1 MAIYH
6 LEAKVISRGAGRS
19 AVAAAAYMSCSQILN
34 DYDGVQHDYTRK
46 QGLVWQ
52 QIFLPE
58 YAPVEWSDRGILW
71 NAVEENEKTKDSRL
85 AREFVVALPIEMGKA
100 EWQNLLTEFIQDNFV
115 SDGMCAD
122 VCIHDTDGHNPHAH
136 IMVTV
141 RPLAEN
147 GQWQYKTEKEYL
159 CVRDGEEMG
168 FTGAEFKQAQ
178 KEGWEKQY
186 QYKVGRKKEYMAPS
200 AAEAAGYERV
210 SKTPKSTRFG
220 RQNPI
225 TARWNSDEQL
235 VLWRSAWAD
244 VTNCY
249 LERVGAEA
257 RIDHRSHADRGIL
270 EQPTIHEGVTA
281 RAMEQQGFIAD
292 RCELNRQIKADNKLL
307 RELRTAFEKIAKTV
321 KNTVPAIAEAMET
334 LRRNMLIFRYQILQT
349 KANRRSIKNTLAD
362 VAPILRQYSD
372 LVGQI
377 KTLSR
382 ERKGLLVEKKATSV
396 MNILK
401 QRELA
406 KRIAQLSED
415 IEELRSE
422 KAMVLSRFDKT
433 DDDGMKEVKKWVAS
447 MESSLQ
453 RLEQTEAKYQAE
465 LDAALAQFRELAG
478 EVERM
483 DKAELHTQRQILR
496 KTYTQDA
503 RDRLQQVHGKQYSAI
518 TMMEAQ
524 QDVDHLLREDERKLE
539 PPVQKRP
546 TRPKTGSWWTDRI
559 WLCFASNTK
568 AEVHGRP

>member
-58 YAPVEWSDRGILW
+58 YAPAEWSDRGTLW

-85 AREFVVALPIEMGKA
+85 AREFVVALPIEMGEA
-100 EWQNLLTEFIQDNFV
+100 EWESLLTEFIKDNFV
-115 SDGMCAD
+115 ADGMCAD

-178 KEGWEKQY
+178 REGWEKQY

-200 AAEAAGYERV
+200 AAEAAGYERA

-225 TARWNSDEQL
+225 AARWNSDEQL

-244 VTNCY
+244 VTNRY

-257 RIDHRSHADRGIL
+257 RIDHRSHAERGLL

-281 RAMEQQGFIAD
+281 RAMEQQGFTAD

-307 RELRTAFEKIAKTV
+307 RELRRAFEKIAKAV

-334 LRRNMLIFRYQILQT
+334 LRRNMLIFQYQILYT
-349 KANRRSIKNTLAD
+349 KANRRSIKNTLTD
-362 VAPILRQYSD
+362 VIPVLRQYSD
-372 LVGQI
+372 LVSQI

-382 ERKGLLVEKKATSV
+382 ERKGLLDEKKATSV
-396 MNILK
+396 LNILK

-422 KAMVLSRFDKT
+422 KAMILSRFDKT
-433 DDDGMKEVKKWVAS
+433 DDEGMKEVKKWVAS
-447 MESSLQ
+447 MENSLQ

-465 LDAALAQFRELAG
+465 LDAALAQFRELTG
-478 EVERM
+478 EAESM
-483 DKAELHTQRQILR
+483 DKAELHAHRQILR
-496 KTYTQDA
+496 KPNTQDA
-503 RDRLQQVHGKQYSAI
+503 RDRLQQAHGKQYSAI

-524 QDVDHLLREDERKLE
+524 QDVDHLLRDDERKLE

-546 TRPKTGSWWTDRI
+546 VRHQPAPRKKPPKRDYER
-559 WLCFASNTK
+559 
-568 AEVHGRP
+568 

>member
-58 YAPVEWSDRGILW
+58 YAPPKWSDRSALW

-100 EWQNLLTEFIQDNFV
+100 EWQNLLTDFIQDNFV
-115 SDGMCAD
+115 ADGMCTD

-186 QYKVGRKKEYMAPS
+186 QYRVGRKKEYMTPS

-225 TARWNSDEQL
+225 AARWNSDEQL

-244 VTNCY
+244 VTNQY
-249 LERVGAEA
+249 LERIGAEA
-257 RIDHRSHADRGIL
+257 RVDHRSHADRGIL

-307 RELRTAFEKIAKTV
+307 RELRSAFEKIAKAV

-334 LRRNMLIFRYQILQT
+334 LRRNMLIFRYQILHT
-349 KANRRSIKNTLAD
+349 KAKRSSIKNTLAD
-362 VAPILRQYSD
+362 VMPVLRQYSD

-382 ERKGLLVEKKATSV
+382 ERKGLLDEKKATSV
-396 MNILK
+396 LNILK

-406 KRIAQLSED
+406 KRIAQLLED
-415 IEELRSE
+415 IEELHSE
-422 KAMVLSRFDKT
+422 KAMILSRFDKT
-433 DDDGMKEVKKWVAS
+433 DDDGMKEVKQWVAS

-453 RLEQTEAKYQAE
+453 RLEQTEAEYQAE
-465 LDAALAQFRELAG
+465 LDAALAQFRELTG
-478 EVERM
+478 EAESV
-483 DKAELHTQRQILR
+483 DKTELHTQRQILR
-496 KTYTQDA
+496 KSNTQDA
-503 RDRLQQVHGKQYSAI
+503 RDRLQQAHGKQYSAI

-546 TRPKTGSWWTDRI
+546 VRHQPGPRKMQPKRDYER
-559 WLCFASNTK
+559 
-568 AEVHGRP
+568 

>member
-58 YAPVEWSDRGILW
+58 YAPAEWSDRGTLW

-85 AREFVVALPIEMGKA
+85 ARELVVALPIEMGKA
-100 EWQNLLTEFIQDNFV
+100 EWESLLTEFIKDNFV

-136 IMVTV
+136 VMVTV

-200 AAEAAGYERV
+200 AAEAAGYERA

-225 TARWNSDEQL
+225 AARWNSDEQL

-244 VTNCY
+244 VTNRY

-307 RELRTAFEKIAKTV
+307 RELRSAFEKIAKAV

-334 LRRNMLIFRYQILQT
+334 LRRNMLIFRYQILHT
-349 KANRRSIKNTLAD
+349 NASRRSIKNTLAD
-362 VAPILRQYSD
+362 VMPVLRQYFD

-382 ERKGLLVEKKATSV
+382 ERKGLLDEKKATSV
-396 MNILK
+396 LNILK

-422 KAMVLSRFDKT
+422 KAMILSRFDKT

-465 LDAALAQFRELAG
+465 LDAALAQFRELTG
-478 EVERM
+478 EAESM
-483 DKAELHTQRQILR
+483 DKAELHAHRQILR
-496 KTYTQDA
+496 KPNTQDA
-503 RDRLQQVHGKQYSAI
+503 RDRLQQAHGKQYSPI

-546 TRPKTGSWWTDRI
+546 VRHQPEPQKKPPKRDYER
-559 WLCFASNTK
+559 
-568 AEVHGRP
+568 

>member
-1 MAIYH
+1 MAIYY

-58 YAPVEWSDRGILW
+58 YAPAEWSDRGTLW

-100 EWQNLLTEFIQDNFV
+100 EWQSLLTEFIQDNFV
-115 SDGMCAD
+115 ADGMCAD
-122 VCIHDTDGHNPHAH
+122 VCIHDTDGHNSHAH

-178 KEGWEKQY
+178 RDGWEKQY
-186 QYKVGRKKEYMAPS
+186 QYKIGRKKEYMAPS
-200 AAEAAGYERV
+200 AAEAAGYERA

-225 TARWNSDEQL
+225 AARWNSDEQL

-244 VTNCY
+244 VTNRY
-249 LERVGAEA
+249 LERAGAKA
-257 RIDHRSHADRGIL
+257 RIDHRSHADCGIL

-307 RELRTAFEKIAKTV
+307 RELRSAFEKIAKAV
-321 KNTVPAIAEAMET
+321 KNTVPAVAEAMET
-334 LRRNMLIFRYQILQT
+334 LRRNMLIFRYQILHT
-349 KANRRSIKNTLAD
+349 KANRRSINNTLAD
-362 VAPILRQYSD
+362 VVPILRQYSD

-382 ERKGLLVEKKATSV
+382 ERKGLLDEKKATSALNV
-396 MNILK
+396 LK

-415 IEELRSE
+415 IEELHSE
-422 KAMVLSRFDKT
+422 KAMILSRFDKT
-433 DDDGMKEVKKWVAS
+433 DDEGMKEVKKWVAS

-465 LDAALAQFRELAG
+465 LAAALAQFRELTG
-478 EVERM
+478 EAESM
-483 DKAELHTQRQILR
+483 DKAELHVQRQGLR

-503 RDRLQQVHGKQYSAI
+503 RDRLQKAHGKQYSPI

-539 PPVQKRP
+539 PPAQKRP
-546 TRPKTGSWWTDRI
+546 VRHQPEPQKKPPKRDYER
-559 WLCFASNTK
+559 
-568 AEVHGRP
+568 

>member
-58 YAPVEWSDRGILW
+58 YAPPEWSDRGTLW

-100 EWQNLLTEFIQDNFV
+100 DWESLLTEFIKDNFV
-115 SDGMCAD
+115 ADGMCAD
-122 VCIHDTDGHNPHAH
+122 VCIHDADGHNPHAH

-159 CVRDGEEMG
+159 CIRDGEEMG

-200 AAEAAGYERV
+200 AAEAAGYERA

-225 TARWNSDEQL
+225 AARWNSDEQL

-244 VTNCY
+244 VTNRY

-257 RIDHRSHADRGIL
+257 RIDHRSHAERGIL

-292 RCELNRQIKADNKLL
+292 RCELNRRIKADNKLL
-307 RELRTAFEKIAKTV
+307 RELRSIYEKIAKAV
-321 KNTVPAIAEAMET
+321 KNTVPALAEAMET
-334 LRRNMLIFRYQILQT
+334 VRRNMLIFRYQILHT
-349 KANRRSIKNTLAD
+349 KANRRSIKNTLAN
-362 VAPILRQYSD
+362 VMPVLRQYSD
-372 LVGQI
+372 IVGQI
-377 KTLSR
+377 KTLSL
-382 ERKGLLVEKKATSV
+382 ERKGLLDEKKATSAL
-396 MNILK
+396 NIIK

-406 KRIAQLSED
+406 KRIAKLSED

-422 KAMVLSRFDKT
+422 KSMILSRFDKT
-433 DDDGMKEVKKWVAS
+433 DDDGMKEVKQWVAS
-447 MESSLQ
+447 VESSLQ

-465 LDAALAQFRELAG
+465 LDAALAQFRELTG
-478 EVERM
+478 EAESV
-483 DKAELHTQRQILR
+483 DKAELHTQRQTLR

-503 RDRLQQVHGKQYSAI
+503 RDRLQQAHGKQYSAI

-539 PPVQKRP
+539 PPVQKPPARHQP
-546 TRPKTGSWWTDRI
+546 EPRKKQPNRDYER
-559 WLCFASNTK
+559 
-568 AEVHGRP
+568 

>member
-58 YAPVEWSDRGILW
+58 YAPPEWSDRGILW

-85 AREFVVALPIEMGKA
+85 AREFVVALPLEMGKA
-100 EWQNLLTEFIQDNFV
+100 EWESLLTEFIKDNFV

-159 CVRDGEEMG
+159 CIRDGEEMG

-186 QYKVGRKKEYMAPS
+186 QYKVGRKKEYMTPS

-225 TARWNSDEQL
+225 AARWNSDEQL

-244 VTNCY
+244 VTNRY

-307 RELRTAFEKIAKTV
+307 RELRSAFEKIAKAV
-321 KNTVPAIAEAMET
+321 KNTVPALAEAMET
-334 LRRNMLIFRYQILQT
+334 LRRNMLIFRYQILHT
-349 KANRRSIKNTLAD
+349 KAIRRSIKNTLAD
-362 VAPILRQYSD
+362 VMPVLRQYSD

-382 ERKGLLVEKKATSV
+382 ERKGLLDEKKATSV
-396 MNILK
+396 LNILK

-422 KAMVLSRFDKT
+422 KAMILSRFDKT

-465 LDAALAQFRELAG
+465 LDAALAQFRELVG
-478 EVERM
+478 EEESM
-483 DKAELHTQRQILR
+483 DKAELHTRRQGLR

-503 RDRLQQVHGKQYSAI
+503 RDKLQQAHGKQYSVF
-518 TMMEAQ
+518 TMLDAE
-524 QDVDHLLREDERKLE
+524 QDVENLLWEDEKRLE
-539 PPVQKRP
+539 PPAQKLPARQQLEP
-546 TRPKTGSWWTDRI
+546 RKKHPNRDYER
-559 WLCFASNTK
+559 
-568 AEVHGRP
+568 

>member
-19 AVAAAAYMSCSQILN
+19 AVAAAAYMSCSQIQN

-58 YAPVEWSDRGILW
+58 YAPAEWSDRGTLW

-100 EWQNLLTEFIQDNFV
+100 EWQSLLTEFIQDNFV
-115 SDGMCAD
+115 ADGMCAD

-178 KEGWEKQY
+178 REGWEKQY
-186 QYKVGRKKEYMAPS
+186 QYKIGRKKEYMAPS
-200 AAEAAGYERV
+200 AAEAAGYERA

-225 TARWNSDEQL
+225 AARWNSDEQL

-244 VTNCY
+244 VTNRY

-257 RIDHRSHADRGIL
+257 RIDHRSHADCGIL

-307 RELRTAFEKIAKTV
+307 RELRSAFEKIAKAV

-334 LRRNMLIFRYQILQT
+334 LRRNMLIFRYQILHT

-362 VAPILRQYSD
+362 VVPILRQYSD

-382 ERKGLLVEKKATSV
+382 ERKGLLDEKKATSALNV
-396 MNILK
+396 LK

-415 IEELRSE
+415 IEELHSE
-422 KAMVLSRFDKT
+422 KAMILSRFDKT
-433 DDDGMKEVKKWVAS
+433 DDEGMKEVKKWMAS

-465 LDAALAQFRELAG
+465 LNAALAQFRELTG
-478 EVERM
+478 EAESM
-483 DKAELHTQRQILR
+483 DKAELHVQRQGLR
-496 KTYTQDA
+496 KTCTQDA
-503 RDRLQQVHGKQYSAI
+503 RDRLQKAHGKQYSPI

-539 PPVQKRP
+539 PPAQKRP
-546 TRPKTGSWWTDRI
+546 VRHQPEPQKKPPKRDYER
-559 WLCFASNTK
+559 
-568 AEVHGRP
+568 

>member
-58 YAPVEWSDRGILW
+58 YAPPKWSERSALW

-100 EWQNLLTEFIQDNFV
+100 EWQNLLTDFIQDNFV
-115 SDGMCAD
+115 ADGMCAD

-168 FTGAEFKQAQ
+168 FTGAEFKEAQ

-200 AAEAAGYERV
+200 AAEAAGYERA

-244 VTNCY
+244 VTNRY
-249 LERVGAEA
+249 LERAGAEA
-257 RIDHRSHADRGIL
+257 RIDHRSHADRGIP

-307 RELRTAFEKIAKTV
+307 QELRRAFEKIAKAV

-334 LRRNMLIFRYQILQT
+334 LRRNMLIFRYQILHT

-362 VAPILRQYSD
+362 VVPVLRKYSD

-382 ERKGLLVEKKATSV
+382 ERKGLLDEKKATSV
-396 MNILK
+396 LNILK

-422 KAMVLSRFDKT
+422 KAMILSRFDKT

-478 EVERM
+478 EAESM
-483 DKAELHTQRQILR
+483 DKTELHTQRQILH

-503 RDRLQQVHGKQYSAI
+503 RDRLQQAHGKQYSPI

-524 QDVDHLLREDERKLE
+524 QDVDHLLRDDERKLE

-546 TRPKTGSWWTDRI
+546 VRHQPEPQKKPPKRDYER
-559 WLCFASNTK
+559 
-568 AEVHGRP
+568 

>member
-58 YAPVEWSDRGILW
+58 YAPAEWSDRGTLW

-85 AREFVVALPIEMGKA
+85 AREFVVALPIEMGKT
-100 EWQNLLTEFIQDNFV
+100 EWESLLTEFIKDNFV
-115 SDGMCAD
+115 ADGMCAD
-122 VCIHDTDGHNPHAH
+122 VCFHDTDGHNPHAH

-168 FTGAEFKQAQ
+168 FTGTEFKQAQ

-186 QYKVGRKKEYMAPS
+186 QYKVGRKKEYMPTS

-225 TARWNSDEQL
+225 AARWNSDEQL

-244 VTNCY
+244 VTNRY
-249 LERVGAEA
+249 LERAGAEE

-281 RAMEQQGFIAD
+281 RAMEQQGFTAD

-307 RELRTAFEKIAKTV
+307 RELRRAFEKIAKAV

-334 LRRNMLIFRYQILQT
+334 LRRNMLIFRYQILHT
-349 KANRRSIKNTLAD
+349 KANRHSIKNTLAD

-382 ERKGLLVEKKATSV
+382 ERKGLLDEKKATSV
-396 MNILK
+396 LNILK

-422 KAMVLSRFDKT
+422 KAMILSRFDKT
-433 DDDGMKEVKKWVAS
+433 DDDGMKEMKKWVAS

-465 LDAALAQFRELAG
+465 LDAALAQFRELTG
-478 EVERM
+478 EAESM
-483 DKAELHTQRQILR
+483 DKAKLHVQRQGLR

-503 RDRLQQVHGKQYSAI
+503 RDKLQHAHGKQYSPI

-546 TRPKTGSWWTDRI
+546 IRHQPEPQKKPPKRDYER
-559 WLCFASNTK
+559 
-568 AEVHGRP
+568 

>member
-46 QGLVWQ
+46 QGLGWQ

-58 YAPVEWSDRGILW
+58 YAPAEWSDRGTLW

-100 EWQNLLTEFIQDNFV
+100 EWESLLTEFIKDNFV
-115 SDGMCAD
+115 ADGMCAD
-122 VCIHDTDGHNPHAH
+122 VCIHNTDGHNPHAH

-141 RPLAEN
+141 RPLTEN

-159 CVRDGEEMG
+159 CIRDGEEMG

-225 TARWNSDEQL
+225 AARWNSDEQL

-244 VTNCY
+244 VTNRY
-249 LERVGAEA
+249 LERVGAEV

-270 EQPTIHEGVTA
+270 ELPTIHEGVTA

-307 RELRTAFEKIAKTV
+307 RELRSIYEKIAKAV
-321 KNTVPAIAEAMET
+321 KNTVPTLAEAMET
-334 LRRNMLIFRYQILQT
+334 LRRNMLIFRYQILHT
-349 KANRRSIKNTLAD
+349 KANRRSIKNTLAN
-362 VAPILRQYSD
+362 VMPVLRQYSD

-382 ERKGLLVEKKATSV
+382 ERKGLLDEKNATSV
-396 MNILK
+396 LNILK

-406 KRIAQLSED
+406 KWIAQLSED

-422 KAMVLSRFDKT
+422 KTMILSRFDKA
-433 DDDGMKEVKKWVAS
+433 DDDGMKEVEQWVAS

-453 RLEQTEAKYQAE
+453 RLEQTEAKNQAE
-465 LDAALAQFRELAG
+465 LDAALAQFRELTGQA
-478 EVERM
+478 ESM
-483 DKAELHTQRQILR
+483 DKAELHAQRQTLR
-496 KTYTQDA
+496 KPYTQDA
-503 RDRLQQVHGKQYSAI
+503 RDRLQQAHGKQYSPI

-539 PPVQKRP
+539 PPMQKRSIRHQP
-546 TRPKTGSWWTDRI
+546 EPQKKPPKRDYER
-559 WLCFASNTK
+559 
-568 AEVHGRP
+568 

>member
-58 YAPVEWSDRGILW
+58 YAPPEWSDRGTLW

-85 AREFVVALPIEMGKA
+85 AREFVVALPVEMGST
-100 EWQNLLTEFIQDNFV
+100 EWEKLLTEFIRDNFV
-115 SDGMCAD
+115 ADGMCAD

-168 FTGAEFKQAQ
+168 FTSAEFKVAQAD
-178 KEGWEKQY
+178 GWEKQY
-186 QYKVGRKKEYMAPS
+186 QYKIGRKKVYMAPS
-200 AAEAAGYERV
+200 AAEAAGYERA
-210 SKTPKSTRFG
+210 SKMPKSTRFG

-225 TARWNSDEQL
+225 AARWNSDEQL

-244 VTNCY
+244 VTNRY
-249 LERVGAEA
+249 LELVGTEA

-270 EQPTIHEGVTA
+270 EQPTVHEGVTA
-281 RAMEQQGFIAD
+281 RVMERQGFIAD
-292 RCELNRQIKADNKLL
+292 RCEMNRQIKADNKLL
-307 RELRTAFEKIAKTV
+307 RELRSAFEKIAKAV
-321 KNTVPAIAEAMET
+321 QNTVPAIAEAMET
-334 LRRNMLIFRYQILQT
+334 MRRNMLIFRYQILY
-349 KANRRSIKNTLAD
+349 ARSRRRGIKNTLAD
-362 VAPILRQYSD
+362 VMSVLRQYTD

-377 KTLSR
+377 KTLSG
-382 ERKGLLVEKKATSV
+382 ERKRLLDEKKAIPV
-396 MNILK
+396 LNVFK
-401 QRELA
+401 QRNLA
-406 KRIAQLSED
+406 KQIAKLTED
-415 IEELRSE
+415 IEELKNE
-422 KAMVLSRFDKT
+422 KTMIISRFDKT
-433 DDDGMKEVKKWVAS
+433 DDDGMKEVKQWVSS

-465 LDAALAQFRELAG
+465 LDAALAQFRELMAETEG
-478 EVERM
+478 M
-483 DKAELHTQRQILR
+483 DKEELYDQRQLLR
-496 KTYTQDA
+496 KPYTKDA
-503 RDRLQQVHGKQYSAI
+503 REKIIQAHGTQYNVL
-518 TMMEAQ
+518 TMLEAE
-524 QDVDHLLREDERKLE
+524 QDVDHLLREDERKLAL
-539 PPVQKRP
+539 PVQKPP
-546 TRPKTGSWWTDRI
+546 TRHQPEPRKKQPNRDYER
-559 WLCFASNTK
+559 
-568 AEVHGRP
+568 

>member
-58 YAPVEWSDRGILW
+58 YAPAEWSDRGTLW

-85 AREFVVALPIEMGKA
+85 AREFVVALPIEMGKT
-100 EWQNLLTEFIQDNFV
+100 EWESLLTDFIKDNFV
-115 SDGMCAD
+115 ADGMCAD
-122 VCIHDTDGHNPHAH
+122 VCIHDMDGHNPHAH

-159 CVRDGEEMG
+159 CIRDGEEMG
-168 FTGAEFKQAQ
+168 LTGAEFKQAQ

-200 AAEAAGYERV
+200 AAQAAGYERA

-225 TARWNSDEQL
+225 AARWNSDEQL

-244 VTNCY
+244 VTNRY

-257 RIDHRSHADRGIL
+257 RIDHRSHAERGIL

-307 RELRTAFEKIAKTV
+307 RELRNIYEKIAKAV
-321 KNTVPAIAEAMET
+321 KNTVPALAEAMET
-334 LRRNMLIFRYQILQT
+334 VRRNMLIFRYQILHT
-349 KANRRSIKNTLAD
+349 KANRRSIKNTLAN
-362 VAPILRQYSD
+362 VIPVLRQYSEI
-372 LVGQI
+372 VSQI
-377 KTLSR
+377 KSLSR
-382 ERKGLLVEKKATSV
+382 ERKGLLDEKKATSAL
-396 MNILK
+396 NIIK
-401 QRELA
+401 QRELT
-406 KRIAQLSED
+406 KRIAKLSED

-422 KAMVLSRFDKT
+422 KAMILSRFDKT
-433 DDDGMKEVKKWVAS
+433 DDDGMKEVKQWVAT

-453 RLEQTEAKYQAE
+453 RLEQTEARYQAE
-465 LDAALAQFRELAG
+465 LDAALAQFRELTG
-478 EVERM
+478 EAESV
-483 DKAELHTQRQILR
+483 DKSELHTQRQTLR
-496 KTYTQDA
+496 KTHTQDA
-503 RDRLQQVHGKQYSAI
+503 RDKLQQAHGKQYSAI

-539 PPVQKRP
+539 PPVQKPPARRQP
-546 TRPKTGSWWTDRI
+546 EAVQKKPKRDYER
-559 WLCFASNTK
+559 
-568 AEVHGRP
+568 

>member
-58 YAPVEWSDRGILW
+58 YAPAEWSDRGTLW

-115 SDGMCAD
+115 ADGMCAD

-141 RPLAEN
+141 RPLDEK
-147 GQWQYKTEKEYL
+147 GKWQYKTEKEYL
-159 CVRDGEEMG
+159 CVRDGEEKG

-186 QYKVGRKKEYMAPS
+186 QYKVGRKKEYMTPS
-200 AAEAAGYERV
+200 AAEAAGYERA

-225 TARWNSDEQL
+225 AARWNSDEQL

-244 VTNCY
+244 VTNRY

-422 KAMVLSRFDKT
+422 KAMILSRFDKT
-433 DDDGMKEVKKWVAS
+433 DDDGMKGVKQWVAS

-539 PPVQKRP
+539 PPAQKRP
-546 TRPKTGSWWTDRI
+546 VRHQPESRKKQPKRDYER
-559 WLCFASNTK
+559 
-568 AEVHGRP
+568 

>member
-19 AVAAAAYMSCSQILN
+19 AIAAAAYMSCSQILN

-58 YAPVEWSDRGILW
+58 YAPAEWSDRSTLW
-71 NAVEENEKTKDSRL
+71 NAVEANEKTKDSRL
-85 AREFVVALPIEMGKA
+85 AREFMVALPVEMDKA
-100 EWQNLLTEFIQDNFV
+100 AWQDLLTEFIQDNFV
-115 SDGMCAD
+115 ADGMCAD

-159 CVRDGEEMG
+159 CVRDGDEMG

-186 QYKVGRKKEYMAPS
+186 QYKVGRKKEYMTPS
-200 AAEAAGYERV
+200 AAEAAGFERV

-244 VTNCY
+244 VTNRS

-257 RIDHRSHADRGIL
+257 RIDHRSHAERGIP

-307 RELRTAFEKIAKTV
+307 RELRSIYEKIAKAV
-321 KNTVPAIAEAMET
+321 KNTVLAIAEGLES
-334 LRRNMLIFRYQILQT
+334 LRRNMLIFRYQILHS
-349 KANRRSIKNTLAD
+349 KSSRESIKGTLEA
-362 VAPILRQYSD
+362 VEPVLRQYSD
-372 LVGQI
+372 LVSQI
-377 KTLSR
+377 KSLSR
-382 ERKGLLVEKKATSV
+382 DRKNLLEEKKATSV
-396 MNILK
+396 LNILK
-401 QRELA
+401 HRGLA
-406 KRIAQLSED
+406 KGIAQLSED

-422 KAMVLSRFDKT
+422 KTMILSRFEKT
-433 DDDGMKEVKKWVAS
+433 EDQGMKEVENWVTS

-453 RLEQTEAKYQAE
+453 RLEQTEIKYQAE
-465 LDAALAQFRELAG
+465 LDGALAQFRELTTEAQT
-478 EVERM
+478 M
-483 DKAELHTQRQILR
+483 DKAELHTQRQLLR
-496 KTYTQDA
+496 KLYTQDT
-503 RDRLQQVHGKQYSAI
+503 RFRLKEAHGNRYNI
-518 TMMEAQ
+518 FTMMEAER
-524 QDVDHLLREDERKLE
+524 DVEHLIRVEERKLE
-539 PPVQKRP
+539 PPTQKLSVRHP
-546 TRPKTGSWWTDRI
+546 PNPGKRQPQR
-559 WLCFASNTK
+559 
-568 AEVHGRP
+568 GR

>member
-58 YAPVEWSDRGILW
+58 YAPAEWSDRGTLW

-100 EWQNLLTEFIQDNFV
+100 EWQNLLTEFIKDNFV
-115 SDGMCAD
+115 ADGMCAD

-186 QYKVGRKKEYMAPS
+186 QYKVGRKKEYMIPS

-225 TARWNSDEQL
+225 AARWNSDEQL

-244 VTNCY
+244 VTNRY
-249 LERVGAEA
+249 LERIGTEA

-307 RELRTAFEKIAKTV
+307 RELRSAFEKIAKAV

-334 LRRNMLIFRYQILQT
+334 LRRNMLIFRYQILHT

-362 VAPILRQYSD
+362 VIPVLRQYSD

-382 ERKGLLVEKKATSV
+382 ERKGLLDEKKATSV
-396 MNILK
+396 LNILK

-422 KAMVLSRFDKT
+422 KAMILSRFDKT

-447 MESSLQ
+447 MESSSQ

-465 LDAALAQFRELAG
+465 LDVALAQFRELTG
-478 EVERM
+478 EAESV
-483 DKAELHTQRQILR
+483 DKTELHIQRQILR
-496 KTYTQDA
+496 KPNTQDA
-503 RDRLQQVHGKQYSAI
+503 RDRLQQAHGKQYSAI
-518 TMMEAQ
+518 TTMEAQ

-546 TRPKTGSWWTDRI
+546 VRHQPAPQKKQPKRDYER
-559 WLCFASNTK
+559 
-568 AEVHGRP
+568 

>member
-19 AVAAAAYMSCSQILN
+19 AVAAAAYMSCSQIQN

-58 YAPVEWSDRGILW
+58 YAPAEWSDRGTLW

-100 EWQNLLTEFIQDNFV
+100 EWQSLLTEFIQDNFV
-115 SDGMCAD
+115 ADGMCAD

-178 KEGWEKQY
+178 REGWEKQY
-186 QYKVGRKKEYMAPS
+186 QYKIGRKKEYMAPS
-200 AAEAAGYERV
+200 AAEAAGYERA

-225 TARWNSDEQL
+225 AARWNSDEQL

-244 VTNCY
+244 VTNRY

-257 RIDHRSHADRGIL
+257 RIDHRSHADCGIL

-307 RELRTAFEKIAKTV
+307 RELRSAFEKIAKAV

-334 LRRNMLIFRYQILQT
+334 LRRIMLIFRYQILHT

-362 VAPILRQYSD
+362 VVPILRQYSD

-382 ERKGLLVEKKATSV
+382 ERKGLLDEKKATSALNV
-396 MNILK
+396 LK

-415 IEELRSE
+415 IEELHSE
-422 KAMVLSRFDKT
+422 KAMILSRFDKT
-433 DDDGMKEVKKWVAS
+433 DDEGMKEVKKWVAS

-465 LDAALAQFRELAG
+465 LNAALAQFRELTG
-478 EVERM
+478 EAESM
-483 DKAELHTQRQILR
+483 DKAELHVQRQGLR

-503 RDRLQQVHGKQYSAI
+503 RDRLQKAHGKQYSPI

-539 PPVQKRP
+539 PPAQKRP
-546 TRPKTGSWWTDRI
+546 VRHQPEPQKKPPKRDYER
-559 WLCFASNTK
+559 
-568 AEVHGRP
+568 

>member
-6 LEAKVISRGAGRS
+6 LEAKVVSRGGGRS
-19 AVAAAAYMSCSQILN
+19 AVAAAAYMSCSQIKN
-34 DYDGVQHDYTRK
+34 DYDGVEHDYTRK

-52 QIFLPE
+52 EIFLPE
-58 YAPVEWSDRGILW
+58 HAPPEWSDRSKLW

-85 AREFVVALPIEMGKA
+85 AREFVVALPIEMGKTQ
-100 EWQNLLTEFIQDNFV
+100 WQKLLTEFIKENFV
-115 SDGMCAD
+115 ADGMCAD

-159 CVRDGEEMG
+159 CVRNGEEMG
-168 FTGAEFKQAQ
+168 FTGAEFRQAQ

-186 QYKVGRKKEYMAPS
+186 PYMLGRKKEYMTPS
-200 AAEAAGYERV
+200 EAQARGLERA

-225 TARWNSDEQL
+225 AARWNSDEQL

-244 VTNCY
+244 VTNRH

-257 RIDHRSHADRGIL
+257 RIDHRSHAERGIP

-307 RELRTAFEKIAKTV
+307 RELRSIYEKIAKAV
-321 KNTVPAIAEAMET
+321 RNTVPAIAEALES
-334 LRRNMLIFRYQILQT
+334 LRRNMLIFRYQILHT

-362 VAPILRQYSD
+362 VLPVLRQYSD

-382 ERKGLLVEKKATSV
+382 ERKVLLEEKKATPV
-396 MNILK
+396 LNILK
-401 QRELA
+401 HRELA
-406 KRIAQLSED
+406 KGIAQLSED

-422 KAMVLSRFDKT
+422 KAMILSRFEKT
-433 DDDGMKEVKKWVAS
+433 EDQGMKEVKNWVTS
-447 MESSLQ
+447 MESSLR

-465 LDAALAQFRELAG
+465 LDAALAQFRELTTEA
-478 EVERM
+478 ESM
-483 DKAELHTQRQILR
+483 DKAELYTQRQLLR
-496 KTYTQDA
+496 KLYTQDA
-503 RDRLQQVHGKQYSAI
+503 RSRLKEAHGNRYNI
-518 TMMEAQ
+518 FTMMEAER
-524 QDVDHLLREDERKLE
+524 DVDDLLLEEEKKPIPPMQEQPSESPPELWKKPGNREYER
-539 PPVQKRP
+539 
-546 TRPKTGSWWTDRI
+546 
-559 WLCFASNTK
+559 
-568 AEVHGRP
+568 

>member
-58 YAPVEWSDRGILW
+58 YAPAEWSDRGTLW

-100 EWQNLLTEFIQDNFV
+100 EWERLLTEFIKDNFV

-159 CVRDGEEMG
+159 CVRDGEEKG

-178 KEGWEKQY
+178 REGWEKQY

-220 RQNPI
+220 RQNPVA
-225 TARWNSDEQL
+225 ARWNSDEQL

-244 VTNCY
+244 VTNRY
-249 LERVGAEA
+249 LERAGAEA

-307 RELRTAFEKIAKTV
+307 RELRSAFEKIAKAV

-334 LRRNMLIFRYQILQT
+334 LRRNILIFRYQILHT

-362 VAPILRQYSD
+362 VLPVLRQYSD

-382 ERKGLLVEKKATSV
+382 ERKGLLDEKKATSV
-396 MNILK
+396 LNILK

-422 KAMVLSRFDKT
+422 KAMILSRFDKT

-465 LDAALAQFRELAG
+465 LDAALAQFRELTG
-478 EVERM
+478 EAESM
-483 DKAELHTQRQILR
+483 DKAELHAHRQILR
-496 KTYTQDA
+496 KPYAQDA
-503 RDRLQQVHGKQYSAI
+503 RDRLQQAHGKQYSPI

-539 PPVQKRP
+539 PPEQKRP
-546 TRPKTGSWWTDRI
+546 VRHQPEPQKKQPKRDYER
-559 WLCFASNTK
+559 
-568 AEVHGRP
+568 

>member
-34 DYDGVQHDYTRK
+34 DYDGVQHDYNRK

-58 YAPVEWSDRGILW
+58 YAPAEWSDRGTLW

-85 AREFVVALPIEMGKA
+85 AREFVVALPIEMGEA
-100 EWQNLLTEFIQDNFV
+100 EWESLLTEFIQDNFV
-115 SDGMCAD
+115 ADGMCAD

-225 TARWNSDEQL
+225 AARWNSDEQL

-244 VTNCY
+244 VTNRY

-307 RELRTAFEKIAKTV
+307 RELRSAFEKITKAV

-334 LRRNMLIFRYQILQT
+334 LRRNMLIFRYQILHT

-362 VAPILRQYSD
+362 VMPVLRQYSD

-382 ERKGLLVEKKATSV
+382 ERKGLLDEKKATSV
-396 MNILK
+396 LNILK

-422 KAMVLSRFDKT
+422 KAMILSRFDKT
-433 DDDGMKEVKKWVAS
+433 DDEGMKEVKKWVAS

-465 LDAALAQFRELAG
+465 LDAALAQFRELTG
-478 EVERM
+478 EAESM
-483 DKAELHTQRQILR
+483 DKAELHVQRQGLR

-503 RDRLQQVHGKQYSAI
+503 RDKLQQAHGKQYRPI

-524 QDVDHLLREDERKLE
+524 QDVDHLLLEDERKLE

-546 TRPKTGSWWTDRI
+546 VRHQPEPQKKPPKRDYER
-559 WLCFASNTK
+559 
-568 AEVHGRP
+568 

>member
-58 YAPVEWSDRGILW
+58 YAPAEWSDRGTLW

-100 EWQNLLTEFIQDNFV
+100 EWQSLLTEFIQDNFV
-115 SDGMCAD
+115 ADGMCAD

-178 KEGWEKQY
+178 REGWEKQY
-186 QYKVGRKKEYMAPS
+186 QYKIGRKKEYMAPS
-200 AAEAAGYERV
+200 AAEAAGYERA

-225 TARWNSDEQL
+225 AARWNSDEQL

-244 VTNCY
+244 VTNRY

-257 RIDHRSHADRGIL
+257 RIDHRSHADCGIL

-307 RELRTAFEKIAKTV
+307 RELRSAFEKIAKAV

-334 LRRNMLIFRYQILQT
+334 LRRNMLIFRYQILHT

-362 VAPILRQYSD
+362 VVPILRQYSD

-382 ERKGLLVEKKATSV
+382 ERKGLLDEKKAISALNV
-396 MNILK
+396 LK

-415 IEELRSE
+415 IEELHSE
-422 KAMVLSRFDKT
+422 KEMILSRFDKT
-433 DDDGMKEVKKWVAS
+433 DDEGMKEVKKWVAS

-453 RLEQTEAKYQAE
+453 RLEQTGAKYQAE
-465 LDAALAQFRELAG
+465 LDAALAQFRELTG
-478 EVERM
+478 EAESM
-483 DKAELHTQRQILR
+483 DKAELHVQRQGLR

-503 RDRLQQVHGKQYSAI
+503 RDRLQKAHGKQYSPI

-539 PPVQKRP
+539 PPAQKRP
-546 TRPKTGSWWTDRI
+546 VRHQPEPQKKPPKRDYER
-559 WLCFASNTK
+559 
-568 AEVHGRP
+568 

>member
-58 YAPVEWSDRGILW
+58 YAPPKWSERSALW

-100 EWQNLLTEFIQDNFV
+100 EWQNLLTDFIQDNFV
-115 SDGMCAD
+115 ADGMCAD

-168 FTGAEFKQAQ
+168 FTGAEFKEAQ

-220 RQNPI
+220 RQNPVA
-225 TARWNSDEQL
+225 ARWNSDEQL

-244 VTNCY
+244 VTNRY
-249 LERVGAEA
+249 LERAGAEA
-257 RIDHRSHADRGIL
+257 RIDHRSHADRGIP

-307 RELRTAFEKIAKTV
+307 RELRSAFEKIAKAV
-321 KNTVPAIAEAMET
+321 QNTVPAIAEAMET
-334 LRRNMLIFRYQILQT
+334 MRRNMLIFRYQILY
-349 KANRRSIKNTLAD
+349 ARSRRRSIKNTLAD
-362 VAPILRQYSD
+362 VMPVLRQYTD

-382 ERKGLLVEKKATSV
+382 ERKGLLDEKKATPV
-396 MNILK
+396 LNIIK
-401 QRELA
+401 QRDLA
-406 KRIAQLSED
+406 KRITKLTED
-415 IEELRSE
+415 IEELKNE
-422 KAMVLSRFDKT
+422 KTMIISHFDKT

-478 EVERM
+478 EAESM
-483 DKAELHTQRQILR
+483 DKAELHTRRQGLR

-503 RDRLQQVHGKQYSAI
+503 RDKLQQAHGKQYSAI
-518 TMMEAQ
+518 TMIEAQ

-546 TRPKTGSWWTDRI
+546 VRHQPEPQKKQPKWDYER
-559 WLCFASNTK
+559 
-568 AEVHGRP
+568 

>member
-58 YAPVEWSDRGILW
+58 YAPAEWSDRGTLW

-100 EWQNLLTEFIQDNFV
+100 EWESLLTEFIKDNFV
-115 SDGMCAD
+115 ADGMCAD

-159 CVRDGEEMG
+159 CIRDGEEMG

-200 AAEAAGYERV
+200 VAEAAGYERV

-225 TARWNSDEQL
+225 AARWNSDEQL

-244 VTNCY
+244 VTNRY

-257 RIDHRSHADRGIL
+257 RIDHRSHAERGIL

-307 RELRTAFEKIAKTV
+307 RELRSVYEKIAKAV
-321 KNTVPAIAEAMET
+321 KNTVPALAEAMET
-334 LRRNMLIFRYQILQT
+334 VRRNMLIFRYQILHT
-349 KANRRSIKNTLAD
+349 KANRRSIKNTLAN
-362 VAPILRQYSD
+362 VTPVLRQYSEI
-372 LVGQI
+372 VSQI
-377 KTLSR
+377 KSLSR
-382 ERKGLLVEKKATSV
+382 ERKGLLDEKKATSAL
-396 MNILK
+396 NILK

-406 KRIAQLSED
+406 KRIAKLSED

-422 KAMVLSRFDKT
+422 KAMILSRFDKT
-433 DDDGMKEVKKWVAS
+433 DDDGMKEVKQWVAS

-465 LDAALAQFRELAG
+465 LDAALAQFRELTG
-478 EVERM
+478 EAENV
-483 DKAELHTQRQILR
+483 DKSELHTQRQTLC

-503 RDRLQQVHGKQYSAI
+503 RDRLQQAHGKQYSAI

-524 QDVDHLLREDERKLE
+524 QDVDYLLREDERKLAPPIQKPPARRQPE
-539 PPVQKRP
+539 PGQKK
-546 TRPKTGSWWTDRI
+546 PKRDYER
-559 WLCFASNTK
+559 
-568 AEVHGRP
+568 

>member
-58 YAPVEWSDRGILW
+58 YAPAEWSDRGTLW

-100 EWQNLLTEFIQDNFV
+100 EWQSLLTEFIQDNFV
-115 SDGMCAD
+115 ADGMCAD

-178 KEGWEKQY
+178 REGWEKQY
-186 QYKVGRKKEYMAPS
+186 QYKIGRKKEYMAPS
-200 AAEAAGYERV
+200 AAEAAGYERA

-225 TARWNSDEQL
+225 AARWNSDEQL

-244 VTNCY
+244 VTNRY

-257 RIDHRSHADRGIL
+257 RIDHRSHAERGLL

-281 RAMEQQGFIAD
+281 RAVEQQGFIAD

-307 RELRTAFEKIAKTV
+307 RELRSAFGKIAKAV
-321 KNTVPAIAEAMET
+321 KNTVPALAEAMET
-334 LRRNMLIFRYQILQT
+334 LRRNMLIFRYQILHT
-349 KANRRSIKNTLAD
+349 KANQRSIKNTLAD
-362 VAPILRQYSD
+362 VIPVLRQYSD

-382 ERKGLLVEKKATSV
+382 ERKGLLDEKKATSV
-396 MNILK
+396 LNILK

-422 KAMVLSRFDKT
+422 KAMILSRFDKT

-465 LDAALAQFRELAG
+465 LDAALAQFRELTG
-478 EVERM
+478 EAESM
-483 DKAELHTQRQILR
+483 DKAELHVQRQGLR

-503 RDRLQQVHGKQYSAI
+503 RDRLQKAHGKQYSPI

-539 PPVQKRP
+539 PPAQKRP
-546 TRPKTGSWWTDRI
+546 VRHQPEPQKKPPKRDYER
-559 WLCFASNTK
+559 
-568 AEVHGRP
+568 

>member
-58 YAPVEWSDRGILW
+58 YAPAEWSDRGTLW

-100 EWQNLLTEFIQDNFV
+100 EWERLLTEFIKDNFV

-168 FTGAEFKQAQ
+168 FTGAEFKEAQ

-220 RQNPI
+220 RQNPVA
-225 TARWNSDEQL
+225 ARWNSDEQL

-244 VTNCY
+244 VTNRY

-307 RELRTAFEKIAKTV
+307 RELRSAFEKIAKAV

-334 LRRNMLIFRYQILQT
+334 LRRNILIFRYQILHT

-362 VAPILRQYSD
+362 VLPVLRQYSD

-382 ERKGLLVEKKATSV
+382 ERKGLLDEKKATSV
-396 MNILK
+396 LNILK

-422 KAMVLSRFDKT
+422 KAMILSRFDKT

-465 LDAALAQFRELAG
+465 LDAALAQFRELTG
-478 EVERM
+478 EAESM
-483 DKAELHTQRQILR
+483 DKAELHAHRQILR
-496 KTYTQDA
+496 KPYAQDA
-503 RDRLQQVHGKQYSAI
+503 RDRLQQAHGKQYSPI

-539 PPVQKRP
+539 PPEQKRP
-546 TRPKTGSWWTDRI
+546 VRHQPEPQKKQPKRDYER
-559 WLCFASNTK
+559 
-568 AEVHGRP
+568 

>member
-58 YAPVEWSDRGILW
+58 YAPAEWSDRSTLW

-85 AREFVVALPIEMGKA
+85 AREFVVALPIEMDKA
-100 EWQNLLTEFIQDNFV
+100 EWQALLTEFIQDNFV
-115 SDGMCAD
+115 ADGMCAD

-159 CVRDGEEMG
+159 CVRDGDEMG

-186 QYKVGRKKEYMAPS
+186 QYKVGRKKEYMSPS

-225 TARWNSDEQL
+225 AARWNSDEQL

-244 VTNCY
+244 VTNRY
-249 LERVGAEA
+249 LERIGADA

-292 RCELNRQIKADNKLL
+292 RCEMNRQIKADNALL
-307 RELRTAFEKIAKTV
+307 RELRSIYEKIAKAV

-334 LRRNMLIFRYQILQT
+334 LRRNMLIFRYQILHT
-349 KANRRSIKNTLAD
+349 KSTRRSISKTLAD
-362 VAPILRQYSD
+362 VMPVLRQYSD
-372 LVGQI
+372 VVGQI
-377 KTLSR
+377 KSLSR
-382 ERKGLLVEKKATSV
+382 ERKGLLDEKKATSV
-396 MNILK
+396 LNIIK
-401 QRELA
+401 QRDLA
-406 KRIAQLSED
+406 KRIAKLSED

-422 KAMVLSRFDKT
+422 KAMILARFDKT
-433 DDDGMKEVKKWVAS
+433 DDEGMKEVKKWVAS

-465 LDAALAQFRELAG
+465 LDAALAQFRELTG
-478 EVERM
+478 EAESM
-483 DKAELHTQRQILR
+483 DKAELADQRKLLR
-496 KTYTQDA
+496 KTYTKDA
-503 RDRLQQVHGKQYSAI
+503 VDKLQQAHGSKYSVF
-518 TMMEAQ
+518 TMMDTK
-524 QDVDHLLREDERKLE
+524 QDIDALLRDEERKLT
-539 PPVQKRP
+539 PPVKKPPAKQQREPGQKRP
-546 TRPKTGSWWTDRI
+546 KRDYER
-559 WLCFASNTK
+559 
-568 AEVHGRP
+568 

>member
-58 YAPVEWSDRGILW
+58 YAPAEWSDRGTLW

-85 AREFVVALPIEMGKA
+85 AREFVVALPIEMGRT
-100 EWQNLLTEFIQDNFV
+100 EWQNLLTEFIKDNFV
-115 SDGMCAD
+115 ADGMCAD

-159 CVRDGEEMG
+159 CVRDCVEMG

-186 QYKVGRKKEYMAPS
+186 QYKVGRKKEYMTPS

-225 TARWNSDEQL
+225 AARWNSDEQL

-244 VTNCY
+244 VTNRY

-307 RELRTAFEKIAKTV
+307 RELRSAFEKIAKAV
-321 KNTVPAIAEAMET
+321 KNTVPAVAEAMET
-334 LRRNMLIFRYQILQT
+334 LRRNMLIFRYQILHI
-349 KANRRSIKNTLAD
+349 KGNRRSIKNTLAD
-362 VAPILRQYSD
+362 VMPVLRQYSD

-382 ERKGLLVEKKATSV
+382 ERKGLLDEKKATSV
-396 MNILK
+396 LNILK

-406 KRIAQLSED
+406 KRIAQVSED

-422 KAMVLSRFDKT
+422 KAMILSRFDKT
-433 DDDGMKEVKKWVAS
+433 DDDGMKEMKKWVAS

-453 RLEQTEAKYQAE
+453 RLGQTEAKYQAE
-465 LDAALAQFRELAG
+465 LDAALAQFRELTG
-478 EVERM
+478 EAESM
-483 DKAELHTQRQILR
+483 DKAKLHVQRQGLR

-503 RDRLQQVHGKQYSAI
+503 RDKLQQAHGKQYSPI

-546 TRPKTGSWWTDRI
+546 VRHQPEPQKKPPKRDYER
-559 WLCFASNTK
+559 
-568 AEVHGRP
+568 